1 MNRNEFEELKSIL
14 LEHGIDR
21 LFHITDRSNWTS
33 IKENNGIRSSDSLRN
48 CDAVFKGSCGDG
60 LSRHIDQELSLSD
73 YIHLSFIPEAP
84 WQRAA
89 EKAGFIKEPI
99 ILEVPLDILL
109 DEDTQFSTGSPSSSI
124 SKIGGAKEVFKSID
138 FDTLVSD
145 PQEISEPD
153 KRDAF
158 QAEALVKRFI
168 PFDRILNHKDI
179 ENQLSET
186 KLEGSFKRSAIIFL
200 IDQSVSMGRSIILNG
215 QLEGSISFAVTEM
228 VDKFIQQ
235 IATAGASDPTK
246 LNPFDIAVIGYGE
259 DCSSIWAQGA
269 PFGEFASVEQLSDHY
284 MRNGFLE
291 PGPFHWI
298 NSQND
303 SFSADMSKAF
313 KYVMDMVRR
322 WIDSNGSNCIPPCI
336 IHITDAEKLGMQSKG
351 SVQIARQ
358 IMHMENRNGAAKIWN
373 IQMNPHDSHPVTMPT
388 DEETGGLNA
397 HGYFLFQMS
406 SGLSNSDCR
415 LVKDSLPE
423 WEDVEEGLER
433 KALIVNPADL
443 SPIYRILTT

>member
-1 MNRNEFEELKSIL
+1 MNRNEFEELKFIL

-48 CDAVFKGSCGDG
+48 CDAIFTGSCGDI
-60 LSRHIDQELSLSD
+60 LSRNIDQKLFLSD
-73 YIHLSFIPEAP
+73 YVHLSFIPEAP
-84 WQRAA
+84 WLRAA
-89 EKAGFIKEPI
+89 LKAGFIKEPI

-109 DEDTQFSTGSPSSSI
+109 DEDTLFSTGSPLSLN
-124 SKIGGAKEVFKSID
+124 SKIGGTKEVFESVD
-138 FDTLVSD
+138 FDTLVAAS
-145 PQEISEPD
+145 QEITQPE
-153 KRDAF
+153 KRGAF

-168 PFDRILNHKDI
+168 PIDRILNLKEI

-186 KLEGSFKRSAIIFL
+186 KLGGSFKRSAIIFL
-200 IDQSVSMGRSIILNG
+200 IDQSISMGRSIILDG
-215 QLEGSISFAVTEM
+215 QLKSSISFAVTEM
-228 VDKFIQQ
+228 VDKFILQ

-246 LNPFDIAVIGYGE
+246 LNPYDIAAIGYGR
-259 DCSSIWAQGA
+259 DCRSIWVPGA
-269 PFGEFASVEQLSDHY
+269 PFDEFASVEQLFDY
-284 MRNGFLE
+284 YIRNGFFE

-303 SFSADMSKAF
+303 SFNADMSMAF
-313 KYVMDMVRR
+313 KYVMEMVRR
-322 WIDSNGSNCIPPCI
+322 WVDLNGNNCIPPCI
-336 IHITDAEKLGMQSKG
+336 IHITDAEHLGMQSKG

-358 IMHMENRNGAAKIWN
+358 IMHIENRNGAAKIWN
-373 IQMNPHDSHPVTMPT
+373 VQMNPHDSHPITMPT
-388 DEETGGLNA
+388 DEETDGLDA

-406 SGLSNSDCR
+406 SILNNSDCI

-423 WEDVEEGLER
+423 WEDVNEGFER

-443 SPIYRILTT
+443 SPIYRILTI

>member
-1 MNRNEFEELKSIL
+1 MNRNEFEELKTIL

-33 IKENNGIRSSDSLRN
+33 IKENNGIRSCDSLRN
-48 CDAVFKGSCGDG
+48 CDAAFKASCGDY

-73 YIHLSFIPEAP
+73 YIHLSFIPIAP
-84 WQRAA
+84 WLRAA

-99 ILEVPLDILL
+99 ILEVPLDVLL
-109 DEDTQFSTGSPSSSI
+109 DEDTRFSTGSPSSSN
-124 SKIGGAKEVFKSID
+124 SKIGGSKEVFKSID
-138 FDTLVSD
+138 FDTLVAD

-168 PFDRILNHKDI
+168 PFDRILNRKDI

-215 QLEGSISFAVTEM
+215 QLKSSISFAVTEM

-235 IATAGASDPTK
+235 IATAGANDATK
-246 LNPFDIAVIGYGE
+246 LNPYDIAVIGYGE
-259 DCSSIWAQGA
+259 DCRSIWAQGA
-269 PFGEFASVEQLSDHY
+269 PFGEFASVEQLFGHY
-284 MRNGFLE
+284 MCNGFLE

-303 SFSADMSKAF
+303 SFSADMSLAF

-322 WIDSNGSNCIPPCI
+322 WIDSNGNNCIPPSI

-406 SGLSNSDCR
+406 SVLSSSDCR

-423 WEDVEEGLER
+423 WEDVEEGFER